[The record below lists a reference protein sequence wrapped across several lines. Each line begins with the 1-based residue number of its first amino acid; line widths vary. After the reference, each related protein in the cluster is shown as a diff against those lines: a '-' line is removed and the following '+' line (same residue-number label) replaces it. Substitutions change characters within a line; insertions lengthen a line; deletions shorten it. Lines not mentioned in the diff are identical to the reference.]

1 MMFLFFMSLLNIS
14 MKIMDIKNIKD
25 YRKYTTEDLVQDDYF
40 LQWVLHPDDQ
50 SNSFWEDFLSKYPDK
65 EHKIKEAVYIIK
77 AIRASEPVVL
87 SHELKRIY
95 RNVHISSTPV
105 RKMRWMA
112 AKIAAVFL
120 LLVALGGVW
129 YYLQTDRPVF
139 PIEVADSELLEN
151 GRVILPDGT
160 VNEFETEQTQIT
172 QTATGEL
179 TINSDTLSL
188 GDVSDKTDKTAM
200 AQVIIPYGK
209 RSDITLADGT
219 RIWLN
224 AGSQF
229 SYPVNFT
236 GNSREVYLAGEAF
249 FEVEPDPNK
258 PFHVITGDM
267 KIRVTGTKFN
277 VTSYASDQTT
287 QAVLV
292 TGKIDAAK
300 NKRFARSVEL
310 KPGERIVYNK
320 QEDNMEKD
328 RVDVELYASWVNG
341 YLIFDNEPVENIFK
355 KLERY
360 YDKNILTEKLSGQP
374 KFTGKLDLADDL
386 EKVLKNIGFSASFF
400 VDYENDVYII
410 KQQN

>member
-1 MMFLFFMSLLNIS
+1 MSYEKYIKYSTEEFILDDDFM
-14 MKIMDIKNIKD
+14 K
-25 YRKYTTEDLVQDDYF
+25 
-40 LQWVLHPDDQ
+40 WVLHPTPETDRYW
-50 SNSFWEDFLSKYPDK
+50 NDFLKNHPEK
-65 EHKIKEAVYIIK
+65 KQQVKEAVFMIK
-77 AIRASEPVVL
+77 AIRAVEPAFSQQQSDRVY
-87 SHELKRIY
+87 ENAKT
-95 RNVHISSTPV
+95 SSTPV
-105 RKMRWMA
+105 RKIGWMV

-120 LLVALGGVW
+120 LLVSVGGVW
-129 YYLQTDRPVF
+129 YYLQTDRQSFPV
-139 PIEVADSELLEN
+139 ELATVEQLEK

-160 VNEFETEQTQIT
+160 VSEFETEQTKIR
-172 QTATGEL
+172 QTASGEL
-179 TINSDTLSL
+179 TINNDTIS
-188 GDVSDKTDKTAM
+188 VNEPSVNVEKQAM

-224 AGSQF
+224 SGSQLT
-229 SYPVNFT
+229 YPVNFT

-249 FEVEPDPNK
+249 FEVESDPAK

-292 TGKIDAAK
+292 TGKIDAAR

-310 KPGERIVYNK
+310 EPGERVVYNK
-320 QEDNMEKD
+320 QDDNMEKD
-328 RVDVELYASWVNG
+328 LVDVELYASWVNG
-341 YLIFDNEPVENIFK
+341 YLRFDNEPVENIFK

-360 YDKNILTEKLSGQP
+360 YNKNILTEKLSGQP

-386 EKVLKNIGFSASFF
+386 EKVLKNIGFSASFS
-400 VDYENDVYII
+400 VDCENDVYLIRP
-410 KQQN
+410 

>member
-1 MMFLFFMSLLNIS
+1 MTFMNYE
-14 MKIMDIKNIKD
+14 KYIK
-25 YRKYTTEDLVQDDYF
+25 YSTEEFILDNDF
-40 LQWVLHPDDQ
+40 MRWVLHPTQETDCYW
-50 SNSFWEDFLSKYPDK
+50 NDFLKNHPEK
-65 EHKIKEAVYIIK
+65 KQQVKEAVFIIK
-77 AIRASEPVVL
+77 AMRAVEPAVSEQRLRQVHKNIRTA
-87 SHELKRIY
+87 
-95 RNVHISSTPV
+95 STPV
-105 RKMRWMA
+105 RKIGRVV

-120 LLVALGGVW
+120 LLVAIGGVW
-129 YYLQTDRPVF
+129 YYFQTDRQPFPV
-139 PIEVADSELLEN
+139 ELATHEQLEK

-160 VNEFETEQTQIT
+160 VSEFETEQTQIC
-172 QTATGEL
+172 QTASGEL
-179 TINSDTLSL
+179 TINNDTVSL
-188 GDVSDKTDKTAM
+188 GDIPVKAEKQAL

-224 AGSQF
+224 AGSQL
-229 SYPVNFT
+229 SYPVTFT

-249 FEVEPDPNK
+249 FDVKTDASK

-292 TGKIDAAK
+292 AGKIDAVR
-300 NKRFARSVEL
+300 NKRFARSVVL
-310 KPGERIVYNK
+310 QPGERIVYHK
-320 QEDNMEKD
+320 QDDNMEKD

-341 YLIFDNEPVENIFK
+341 YLIFDNEPVDNIFR

-360 YDKNILTEKLSGQP
+360 YNKNILTEKLSGQP

-386 EKVLKNIGFSASFF
+386 GKVLKNIGFSASFSVEF
-400 VDYENDVYII
+400 ENDVYLIRQ
-410 KQQN
+410 KN